1 MQQIN
6 FDNGVKAYKINED
19 GVLRFNPGDPNLYAR
34 FLDAADK
41 IQEIEN
47 NMAAKGKEINENDGA
62 GSLRLLAE
70 ADRQIKETLSWVFG
84 KNNDFDEIMG
94 GVNLMAVAG
103 NGERVIT
110 NLLSALTPI
119 LEKGAKKC
127 AEQQIGDAV
136 KQAQTNRAQRQA
148 QK

>member
-1 MQQIN
+1 MQQLN
-6 FDNGVKAYKINED
+6 FDNGVKAFKINED
-19 GVLRFNPGDPNLYAR
+19 GVLRFNPGDPNVYAR

-41 IQEIEN
+41 IKEIEKT
-47 NMAAKGKEINENDGA
+47 MAEKGKDLGENDGA

-136 KQAQTNRAQRQA
+136 KQAQTNRAQRRA

>member
-1 MQQIN
+1 MQQLN
-6 FDNGVKAYKINED
+6 FDNGVKAFKINED
-19 GVLRFNPGDPNLYAR
+19 GVLRFNPGDPNVYAR

-47 NMAAKGKEINENDGA
+47 NMAAKGKELGDNDGV

-110 NLLSALTPI
+110 NLLGALTPV
-119 LEKGAKKC
+119 LEKGARKC
-127 AEQQIGDAV
+127 AEQQISDAV
-136 KQAQTNRAQRQA
+136 NKAQTNRAQRRA
-148 QK
+148 KK

>member
-136 KQAQTNRAQRQA
+136 KQAQTNRAQRRA

>member
-47 NMAAKGKEINENDGA
+47 NMAAKGKEIDENDGA

-70 ADRQIKETLSWVFG
+70 ADRQIKEILSWVFG
-84 KNNDFDEIMG
+84 KNNDFDEIVG
-94 GVNLMAVAG
+94 GVNLMTVTG
-103 NGERVIT
+103 NGERVLT

-136 KQAQTNRAQRQA
+136 KQAQTNRAQRRA

>member
-6 FDNGVKAYKINED
+6 FDNGIQEFVVNGSGK
-19 GVLRFNPGDPNLYAR
+19 LRFNPEDPNVYDR
-34 FLDAADK
+34 FLNVADK
-41 IQEIEN
+41 LQEIEKT
-47 NMAAKGKEINENDGA
+47 MEEKGKALGENDIA

-70 ADRQIKETLSWVFG
+70 ADRQIKEILSWVFG
-84 KNNDFDEIMG
+84 KNNDFDEIVG
-94 GVNLMAVAG
+94 GVNLMTVTG

-136 KQAQTNRAQRQA
+136 KQAQTNRAQRRA

>member
-47 NMAAKGKEINENDGA
+47 NMAAKGKEIDENDGA

-70 ADRQIKETLSWVFG
+70 ADRQIKEILSWVFG

-136 KQAQTNRAQRQA
+136 KQAQTNRAQRRA

>member
-47 NMAAKGKEINENDGA
+47 NMAAKGKELNENDGA

-70 ADRQIKETLSWVFG
+70 SDRQIKETLSWVFG

-136 KQAQTNRAQRQA
+136 KQAQKNRAQRRA

>member
-6 FDNGVKAYKINED
+6 FDNGIQEFVVNGSGK
-19 GVLRFNPGDPNLYAR
+19 LRFNPGDPNLYAR

-47 NMAAKGKEINENDGA
+47 IMAAKGKEIDENDGA

-70 ADRQIKETLSWVFG
+70 TDRQIKETLSWVFG

-136 KQAQTNRAQRQA
+136 KQAQTNRAQRRA